1 MGEVHFH
8 IVTREPVGRPG
19 GDRQWTAA
27 LLANCLERLGCR
39 PEPLQDGLKAD
50 CPHWP
55 ADAPAEIYLLLAP
68 TSVASVTSPACGAIP
83 TAVVAATARPAR
95 VVQADLALSHA
106 LVATVDADGIA
117 EEAGADPLIPVLAA
131 AVRLLAPLEA
141 DAMRAAI
148 WSAYDRHHPYAART
162 ALQAFDMALS
172 QAQCAPGAVF
182 SL

>member
-8 IVTREPVGRPG
+8 IVTREPLGCPH
-19 GDRQWTAA
+19 GDRHQAAA
-27 LLANCLERLGCR
+27 LLENCLERLGCR
-39 PEPLQDGLKAD
+39 TELLQDGLKAA
-50 CPHWP
+50 CPRWP
-55 ADAPAEIYLLLAP
+55 ADTPAEIYLLLAP

-83 TAVVAATARPAR
+83 TALVAATARPAR

-141 DAMRAAI
+141 EAMRAAI

-172 QAQCAPGAVF
+172 QTQCASGAVF